1 MWKLTLK
8 ATTGLFSWIQ
18 VLLSYIIIVFRS
30 RPQKQLV
37 YQNLG
42 ATLLKAYLSP
52 LKTKQTLKPRIKQFM
67 SVTQGSSQCWVG
79 ICFCAG
85 YTLGIRLGIC
95 IYAHQVLLFQ
105 KPGPL
110 PNPHFLKVNTHPTD
124 DLKNLNIHN
133 GPYWGRIR
141 M

>member
-1 MWKLTLK
+1 M
-8 ATTGLFSWIQ
+8 
-18 VLLSYIIIVFRS
+18 
-30 RPQKQLV
+30 

-67 SVTQGSSQCWVG
+67 SVTQGNNQCWVG

-85 YTLGIRLGIC
+85 YKLGHSTGYMHI
-95 IYAHQVLLFQ
+95 IYAHKVLLFQ
-105 KPGPL
+105 KPGPP
-110 PNPHFLKVNTHPTD
+110 PNPHFQKVNTHPTD
-124 DLKNLNIHN
+124 DLKSLNIHN
-133 GPYWGRIR
+133 GPYRGRIT